1 MGFVKIS
8 DNLPNWAWYG
18 DNNTLLVYIR
28 LLLGATWRDTDYQNI
43 TLKRGQIATTLP
55 KIAKENGIT
64 ERQVRTILDRFKSTG
79 KITVERTSK
88 FSIITLIEYDCA
100 FENVSQSDC
109 QLTGERQTVCQSNV
123 RPTLYKSDIHITEK
137 HTTRAPRASSG
148 GDKTAL
154 ESSFGQFWAAYPRK
168 VAKPN
173 AFKAW
178 KKLKPDDEI
187 VQKILSALEQQ
198 KKSVDWLKD
207 NGQYV
212 PFPATWLNGRRWE
225 DEIQEV
231 QNGKISGN
239 CAMPTTEAKSES
251 DWLRGFNGQ

>member
-64 ERQVRTILDRFKSTG
+64 ERQVRTILDRLKSTG

-100 FENVSQSDC
+100 FEDVSQSDC
-109 QLTGERQTVCQSNV
+109 QLTGERQTVRQSNV
-123 RPTLYKSDIHITEK
+123 RPTLYRTDIQSTER
-137 HTTRAPRASSG
+137 HTTRAPRASGG

-154 ESSFGQFWAAYPRK
+154 ESSFGQFWAAYPK
-168 VAKPN
+168 KTAKQQALK
-173 AFKAW
+173 AFQ
-178 KKLKPDDEI
+178 KPKTTPPLA
-187 VQKILSALEQQ
+187 QRLTASA
-198 KKSVDWLKD
+198 K
-207 NGQYV
+207 
-212 PFPATWLNGRRWE
+212 
-225 DEIQEV
+225 
-231 QNGKISGN
+231 
-239 CAMPTTEAKSES
+239 CA
-251 DWLRGFNGQ
+251 RGLQ

>member
-8 DNLPNWAWYG
+8 DDLPNWAWYG
-18 DNNTLLVYIR
+18 DNNTLLVYVR
-28 LLLGATWRDTDYQNI
+28 LLLGAAWRDTDYQNI

-64 ERQVRTILDRFKSTG
+64 ERQARTILDRLKSTG

-88 FSIITLIEYDCA
+88 FSIIMLIEYDCA
-100 FENVSQSDC
+100 FENVSQNDC
-109 QLTGERQTVCQSNV
+109 QLTGERQTARQSNV
-123 RPTLYKSDIHITEK
+123 RPTLYKSDIQNTEK
-137 HTTRAPRASSG
+137 HTTRAPRASG
-148 GDKTAL
+148 GVEKSAV
-154 ESSFGQFWAAYPRK
+154 ESSFGQFWAVYPRK
-168 VAKPN
+168 VAKQN

-178 KKLKPDDEI
+178 QKLKPDDEL

-207 NGQYV
+207 NGRYI
-212 PFPATWLNGRRWE
+212 PHPTTWLNGKRWE
-225 DEIQEV
+225 DE
-231 QNGKISGN
+231 
-239 CAMPTTEAKSES
+239 TTEVNSNGISSTNSQLETKSES